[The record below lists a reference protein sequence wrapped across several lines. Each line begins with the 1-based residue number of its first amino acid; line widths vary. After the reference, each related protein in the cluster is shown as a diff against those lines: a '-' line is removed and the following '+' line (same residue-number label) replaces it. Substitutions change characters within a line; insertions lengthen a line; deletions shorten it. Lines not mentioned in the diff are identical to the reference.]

1 MWLLLLLCGYCYY
14 FCSSFCKMVVDKN
27 EKSIK
32 ALTNKRIILFI
43 LSVFLSFLSTEMSIY

>member
-1 MWLLLLLCGYCYY
+1 MWLLLL